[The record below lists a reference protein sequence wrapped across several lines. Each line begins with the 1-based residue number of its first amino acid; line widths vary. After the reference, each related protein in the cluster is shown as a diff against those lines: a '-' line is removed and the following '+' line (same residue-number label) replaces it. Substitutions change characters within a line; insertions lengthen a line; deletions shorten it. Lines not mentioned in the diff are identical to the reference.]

1 MSKSINSR
9 IMNDLIK
16 INSSVNLG
24 QRTSHAYIQDPARLV
39 FTLSRYKFV
48 AKMFNKFSSVLEI
61 GAGDGFKAPIVSQ
74 FVKKLSLCDIE
85 ILNKKIYEKIK
96 IINSDYFINDFVK
109 NKINRKFDGIYFLD
123 VFEHVK
129 KSDEDI
135 FTKNVIHSLKKNG
148 ALICGMPTLVSQK
161 YASKGSKRGHVNCK
175 DKDQLQ
181 LFFKKYFNNV
191 FMFSMN
197 DEVLHTGYDKMSH
210 YIFALCTGKKNK

>member
-1 MSKSINSR
+1 
-9 IMNDLIK
+9 MNDLIK

-24 QRTSHAYIQDPARLV
+24 QRTSYAYIEDPARLA

-96 IINSDYFINDFVK
+96 IINSVYFINDFVK
-109 NKINRKFDGIYFLD
+109 NKINK
-123 VFEHVK
+123 
-129 KSDEDI
+129 
-135 FTKNVIHSLKKNG
+135 
-148 ALICGMPTLVSQK
+148 K